1 MNIENIE
8 AFVYINHYGSF
19 NKAADVLY
27 ISQPTVTARIQSLER
42 ELDCRVFDR
51 LGKQINLTDKGRQFL
66 PYAQQILQVYQNGK
80 HQIQS
85 KGQIPDELRI
95 GSTVSV
101 SNYLMPQLLLHLKR
115 KYPQVHFKLTT
126 SSTDSLIEKLKAKEI
141 DLAFIRK
148 VVNPAI
154 QSFPFCEDPISLYV
168 YKNHPLARQGR
179 ASIQEIREETL
190 VFFECGSLDWMR
202 LHRVFESMEQP
213 PDIVYQVDNLETAK
227 KLVLRQ
233 AGICFLPALSVQEE
247 VEAGT
252 LIRVDVA
259 ETEGIS
265 LRTSLISLNGENAE
279 FIESLLELAV
289 GRSKPDRLLV

>member
-1 MNIENIE
+1 MNIDNIE

-19 NKAADVLY
+19 NKAAEVLY

-51 LGKQINLTDKGRQFL
+51 LGKQVHLTDKGKQFL
-66 PYAQQILQVYQNGK
+66 PYAQQILQVYQSGK
-80 HQIQS
+80 HQLQA
-85 KGQIPDELRI
+85 KGHIPNELRI

-101 SNYLMPQLLLHLKR
+101 SNYLMPQLLHRLKR
-115 KYPQVHFKLTT
+115 KYPHITIKLTT
-126 SSTDSLIEKLKAKEI
+126 ASTDLLIDKLKAKEI

-154 QSFPFCEDPISLYV
+154 QTYPFCEDPISLYV
-168 YKNHPLARQGR
+168 DAGHRLAASGR
-179 ASIQEIREETL
+179 AMLQDIRSETL

-213 PDIVYQVDNLETAK
+213 PNIEYHVDNLETAK
-227 KLVLRQ
+227 KLVLKQ

-247 VEAGT
+247 VAAGT
-252 LIRVDVA
+252 LIRVDIA

-279 FIESLLELAV
+279 FIETLLEAAPGKV
-289 GRSKPDRLLV
+289 DNRLIV

>member
-168 YKNHPLARQGR
+168 YAGHPLARQGR

-252 LIRVDVA
+252 LIRVDIA

>member
-19 NKAADVLY
+19 NKAAEVLY

-51 LGKQINLTDKGRQFL
+51 LGKQILLTDKGKQFL
-66 PYAQQILQVYQNGK
+66 PYAQQILQVYQTGK
-80 HQIQS
+80 HHLQS
-85 KGQIPDELRI
+85 KGQIPNELRI

-101 SNYLMPQLLLHLKR
+101 SNYLMPRLLLHLKK
-115 KYPQVHFKLTT
+115 KYPNIRFKLTT
-126 SSTDSLIEKLKAKEI
+126 ASTDLLIDKLKSKDI

-154 QSFPFCEDPISLYV
+154 QTYPFCEDPISLYV
-168 YKNHPLARQGR
+168 YEGHPLAKKGR
-179 ASIQEIREETL
+179 AALQDIRYEPL

-227 KLVLRQ
+227 KLVLGK

-247 VEAGT
+247 TAAGR
-252 LIRVDVA
+252 LVRVDIA

-279 FIESLLELAV
+279 FIETLLEA
-289 GRSKPDRLLV
+289 GAGKPGDRLIV

>member
-1 MNIENIE
+1 MNIDNIE

-19 NKAADVLY
+19 NKAAEVLY

-51 LGKQINLTDKGRQFL
+51 LGKQVHLTDKGKQFL
-66 PYAQQILQVYQNGK
+66 PYAQQILQVYQSGK
-80 HQIQS
+80 HQLQA
-85 KGQIPDELRI
+85 KGHIPNELRI

-101 SNYLMPQLLLHLKR
+101 SNYLMPQLLHRLKR
-115 KYPQVHFKLTT
+115 KYPHITIKLTT
-126 SSTDSLIEKLKAKEI
+126 ASTDLLIDKLKAKEI

-154 QSFPFCEDPISLYV
+154 QTYPFCEDPISLYV
-168 YKNHPLARQGR
+168 DAGHRLAASGR
-179 ASIQEIREETL
+179 ATLQDIRFETL

-213 PDIVYQVDNLETAK
+213 PNIEYHVDNLETAK
-227 KLVLRQ
+227 KLVLKQ

-247 VEAGT
+247 VAAGT
-252 LIRVDVA
+252 LIRVDIA

-279 FIESLLELAV
+279 FIETLLEAAPGKV
-289 GRSKPDRLLV
+289 DNRLIV

>member
-42 ELDCRVFDR
+42 ELDCKVFDR

-80 HQIQS
+80 HQLQS
-85 KGQIPDELRI
+85 KGQIPGELRI

-101 SNYLMPQLLLHLKR
+101 SNYLMPHLLLHLKQR
-115 KYPQVHFKLTT
+115 YPHIRIKLTT
-126 SSTDSLIEKLKAKEI
+126 ASTELLIEKLKAKEI

-168 YKNHPLARQGR
+168 YAGHPLARKGR
-179 ASIQEIREETL
+179 ASIEEISDETL

-213 PDIVYQVDNLETAK
+213 PGIVYQVDNLETAK
-227 KLVLRQ
+227 KLVLKQ

-252 LIRVDVA
+252 LIRIDIA

-279 FIESLLELAV
+279 FIEALLEL
-289 GRSKPDRLLV
+289 GTPGKLNRLLV